1 MFRAI
6 GIFFVVLVMSMLI
19 VSSIARGALKAPEMA
34 ILRYIVLS
42 SCVAVSVLSSY
53 LDHMVRSRGTATIGP
68 LKIRDGKISFG
79 MGESGEPVSLPQSPN
94 STSNPAPAITTNQSG
109 AQSINQSSNVSANES
124 AGESAPTVIPE
135 AIQRA
140 ASQAIVFRQ
149 HMPPKT
155 GKDRLSFWGG
165 LPIAPPSFKWPVV
178 KNREGQ
184 DRLPTFIM
192 QVKCADI
199 PEQGWLGLMPSRG
212 VIYFFV
218 ELQWGDEVYRVVY
231 HPETTGLAEIT
242 APPELEPAYGEEA
255 KYNYPWCASGE
266 YPKTLLKWTFDP
278 VFIAMPDATAE
289 MEPGEPSF
297 WPCDDKAAIKELL
310 RAQHEEITHQP
321 IELKDISKAD
331 GSFIKPYPAYPHDW
345 NCIRTTAALVGERL
359 GRNHRDDKDDAI
371 AADSAVNAA
380 NKWVDTANKNDLW
393 AAVPEAEA
401 SVFIEW
407 LSHVPRNAHY
417 ALPEAIA
424 KSIEQTIE
432 ASHSERVALD
442 AALLKH
448 VWHRHALACIYKD
461 GPVTNG
467 TPDRML
473 AAPCDVQ
480 GNQYEIAQT
489 HLLLFEM
496 SSYRE
501 IEHYFGE
508 GVYQFWITPE
518 DLKQRRFDKVV
529 MTTDAY

>member
-1 MFRAI
+1 M
-6 GIFFVVLVMSMLI
+6 LVMLMLI
-19 VSSIARGALKAPEMA
+19 VSSITRGSLKSQDMA
-34 ILRYIVLS
+34 IVRYIVLS
-42 SCVAVSVLSSY
+42 SCVLVSAFAAYLSF
-53 LDHMVRSRGTATIGP
+53 MVSSRGSVTIGP
-68 LKIRDGKISFG
+68 LKIRDGKISL
-79 MGESGEPVSLPQSPN
+79 EKDETGEPANTPVLPVSAK
-94 STSNPAPAITTNQSG
+94 TNPAPATATSQSTDQ
-109 AQSINQSSNVSANES
+109 AK
-124 AGESAPTVIPE
+124 GESPPTVIPE

-155 GKDRLSFWGG
+155 NKEHLSFWGG

-192 QVKCADI
+192 QVNCADI

-218 ELQWGDEVYRVVY
+218 DLHWGDEVYKVVY
-231 HPETTGLAEIT
+231 HPETTGHAEIS
-242 APPELEPAYGEEA
+242 APPELEAAYGDEA

-278 VFIAMPDATAE
+278 VFIGMPDTTVE
-289 MEPGEPSF
+289 MEAGEPSF
-297 WPCDDKAAIKELL
+297 WPGDDKVAIKELL
-310 RAQHEEITHQP
+310 RAQHEEITYHP

-331 GSFIKPYPAYPHDW
+331 GSFVTPYPAYPHDW

-359 GRNHRDDKDDAI
+359 DRNHRNDKDDAI

-380 NKWVDTANKNDLW
+380 HKWVDTANKNDLW
-393 AAVPEAEA
+393 TAVPEAEA
-401 SVFIEW
+401 SVFIDW

-432 ASHSERVALD
+432 ASHSVRVALD

-473 AAPCDVQ
+473 SAPCDVQ
-480 GNQYEIAQT
+480 GNQYEIAQK

-501 IEHYFGE
+501 IDHNFGE

-518 DLKQRRFDKVV
+518 DLQQRRFDKVL